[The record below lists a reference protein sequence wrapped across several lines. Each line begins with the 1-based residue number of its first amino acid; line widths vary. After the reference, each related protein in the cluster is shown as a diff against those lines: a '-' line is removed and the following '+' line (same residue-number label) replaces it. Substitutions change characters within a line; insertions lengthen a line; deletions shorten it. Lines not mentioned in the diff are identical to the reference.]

1 MNDHDHQQGPPSAHP
16 PVPRD
21 RPAGTDLVRPWARA
35 IDGSENPILE
45 MTEAQIAQLERRLG
59 RAIDV

>member
-1 MNDHDHQQGPPSAHP
+1 MNDHQHLPPTPAAVPPSAHE
-16 PVPRD
+16 RN
-21 RPAGTDLVRPWARA
+21 ASTAAVRPWARA

-45 MTEAQIAQLERRLG
+45 MTEEQITQLERRLG